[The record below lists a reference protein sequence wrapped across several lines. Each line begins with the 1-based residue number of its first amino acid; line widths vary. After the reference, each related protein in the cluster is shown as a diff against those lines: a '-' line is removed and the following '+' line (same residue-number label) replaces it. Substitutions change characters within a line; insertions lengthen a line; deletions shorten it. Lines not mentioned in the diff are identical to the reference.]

1 LRFAIKC
8 GGSAKKIQLS
18 NTEAITIKKPPK
30 TKDDRDASYNKS
42 ISKNLDCKKC
52 EEILRNEMLENLTT
66 DNAIVCKHDSASN
79 LSILNPGL
87 LIVEKENTDAQ
98 NALMNAHV
106 LPHSHLNITHQQA
119 KNLYY
124 NQSQLKPTHKKTG
137 KSMGFERINQNLDT
151 NNNEFLLKSS
161 NHEEEDRHQHL
172 QYQLER
178 QLRHEQRLQ
187 MKHSHKSKNNHNNA
201 QQFKMHKIEAQ
212 NMKSSLD
219 NGGEVLNVFDD
230 ESNEHQLN
238 FDKYLSKS
246 KISNQ
251 SSNRY

>member
-1 LRFAIKC
+1 MRFAIKC

-30 TKDDRDASYNKS
+30 TKEDHDASYNKS
-42 ISKNLDCKKC
+42 ISKNFDCKKC
-52 EEILRNEMLENLTT
+52 EEILRNEMLENLNT

-87 LIVEKENTDAQ
+87 LIVEKETTDAQ

-106 LPHSHLNITHQQA
+106 LPHTHLNITHQQA
-119 KNLYY
+119 KNLYL
-124 NQSQLKPTHKKTG
+124 NQSQLKPTHKKNAR
-137 KSMGFERINQNLDT
+137 SMGFERINQNTDP
-151 NNNEFLLKSS
+151 NNSEFLLKSS
-161 NHEEEDRHQHL
+161 NQEEEDRHQHL
-172 QYQLER
+172 HYQLER

-187 MKHSHKSKNNHNNA
+187 MKHNHKSKNNHNNA
-201 QQFKMHKIEAQ
+201 QQYKMHKIEAQ

-219 NGGEVLNVFDD
+219 NGGEYLNVFDD
-230 ESNEHQLN
+230 ESNEHQLH